1 MNEISERK
9 KWPRRK
15 HKDNVTDP
23 SFFCSL
29 IMFSPIISRQALR
42 TPSIFRSRL
51 FHTTSSIY
59 QIYKDV
65 SSDVRS
71 LSTESVLYLNWL
83 DVSPSKPSSKL
94 HKTKI
99 ASSLLTFTQSLSLTL
114 LPTFNKADCS
124 WILSWCGPC
133 KILGPILEKV
143 VEDPELSDSRGQ
155 PYDLATIDTE
165 TEEGMSMSKMYS
177 VSDHA
182 SRSLRWAHKDSTAW
196 TAV

>member
-65 SSDVRS
+65 SSDS
-71 LSTESVLYLNWL
+71 F
-83 DVSPSKPSSKL
+83 
-94 HKTKI
+94 KTLIK
-99 ASSLLTFTQSLSLTL
+99 ATQDQNRILIVD
-114 LPTFNKADCS
+114 FYAD
-124 WILSWCGPC
+124 WCGPC

-177 VSDHA
+177 VRA
-182 SRSLRWAHKDSTAW
+182 LPTVVAFKNGLPVNRFVG
-196 TAV
+196 AVPESGVRKFIETL